1 MALEVLL
8 EECLK
13 EPDAV
18 RVGEAVEAEPNPC
31 LRRALDDERTRAPV
45 ESVGMTPDPASFRR
59 NECKR
64 KGVEYAGSP
73 EPDVFVP
80 ADDYVGLKLLAAE
93 LPQPAVDAVAG

>member
-31 LRRALDDERTRAPV
+31 LRLGLDDERTRAP
-45 ESVGMTPDPASFRR
+45 GRIRR
-59 NECKR
+59 HDTR
-64 KGVEYAGSP
+64 SSQ
-73 EPDVFVP
+73 
-80 ADDYVGLKLLAAE
+80 
-93 LPQPAVDAVAG
+93 LPSERMQT